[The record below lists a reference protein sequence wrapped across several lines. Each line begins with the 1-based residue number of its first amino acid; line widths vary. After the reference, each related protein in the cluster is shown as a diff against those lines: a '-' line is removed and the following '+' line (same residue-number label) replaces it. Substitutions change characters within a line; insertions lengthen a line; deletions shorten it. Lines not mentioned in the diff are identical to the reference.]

1 MEKKTDTTLKQ
12 RRSVGNTYTL
22 TRESF
27 KLLWKH
33 VQTRQSL
40 RSTWRKW
47 WRMMMTK
54 QVPKSRWLA
63 LLAWW
68 AKNAL
73 VIMWTGPIVLFT
85 FVVKNFCLQHHKQE
99 TGTLLMTSLLR
110 LTILVKQRRDPTL
123 AFRKLSHLAF
133 WTGVREPTT
142 APRRPRQ
149 DCVGAAPLLEHEHLV
164 LELLP
169 QRSPLHS
176 PPGIAALMALG
187 QPPKRSD
194 RALPSRSCHGTQ
206 GASASLHWLG
216 LRRCGEWLCVGV
228 LDMFKDLSACPPP
241 IVLYGEDVS
250 LLPEP
255 NAGRRI
261 SLSDP
266 KSANHPLARVLAT
279 PPSWQPAWCER
290 KTWKSRPSVCRD
302 STGRTKEF

>member
-1 MEKKTDTTLKQ
+1 
-12 RRSVGNTYTL
+12 
-22 TRESF
+22 
-27 KLLWKH
+27 
-33 VQTRQSL
+33 
-40 RSTWRKW
+40 
-47 WRMMMTK
+47 
-54 QVPKSRWLA
+54 
-63 LLAWW
+63 
-68 AKNAL
+68 
-73 VIMWTGPIVLFT
+73 MWTGPIVLFT
-85 FVVKNFCLQHHKQE
+85 FVVKTFACSIINRKREHFSWPPCSAWQ
-99 TGTLLMTSLLR
+99 SWSNS
-110 LTILVKQRRDPTL
+110 VRDPTL

-176 PPGIAALMALG
+176 PPGIAALMASG

-255 NAGRRI
+255 TLGAGSRWVTRNRRI
-261 SLSDP
+261 TLWQEFSPPRHHDSLRG
-266 KSANHPLARVLAT
+266 ARESLEV
-279 PPSWQPAWCER
+279 
-290 KTWKSRPSVCRD
+290 
-302 STGRTKEF
+302 STKGLQR